1 MAGAAVLSN
10 FARRLQIAWQP
21 LEAALI
27 EINGSLS
34 VEPQFSPPQPE
45 IRVTLRDQGFLGD
58 AHNYAIAAHDVHPHC
73 TGVLGVHVRRCRGFS
88 ARGPVYPNVRGQ

>member
-10 FARRLQIAWQP
+10 FARRLKIAWQP

-45 IRVTLRDQGFLGD
+45 IRVTLLIKASSATHIITRLQRMMPIRIVREYLG
-58 AHNYAIAAHDVHPHC
+58 C
-73 TGVLGVHVRRCRGFS
+73 TYIGVADSLRAVPCTRT
-88 ARGPVYPNVRGQ
+88 

>member
-34 VEPQFSPPQPE
+34 VEPQFSPPQPDNQ
-45 IRVTLRDQGFLGD
+45 RQR
-58 AHNYAIAAHDVHPHC
+58 NAA
-73 TGVLGVHVRRCRGFS
+73 
-88 ARGPVYPNVRGQ
+88 

>member
-34 VEPQFSPPQPE
+34 IEPQFSPPQPE
-45 IRVTLRDQGFLGD
+45 IRVTLRDHGD
-58 AHNYAIAAHDVHPHC
+58 AHNYAIAAHDAHPHC
-73 TGVLGVHVRRCRGFS
+73 TGVLGVHYIGVADFLRAVPCTRT
-88 ARGPVYPNVRGQ
+88 